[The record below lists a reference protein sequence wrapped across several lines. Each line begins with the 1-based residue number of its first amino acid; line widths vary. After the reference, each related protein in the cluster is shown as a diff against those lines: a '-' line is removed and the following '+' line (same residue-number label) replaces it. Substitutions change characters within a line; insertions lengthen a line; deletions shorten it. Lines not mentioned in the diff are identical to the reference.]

1 MSSFRMDLSFNF
13 LIIHMYRC
21 GDDSTL
27 LKWDIN
33 GEFVSLYIAN
43 FKFFLNLIYP
53 YSNFETLAL
62 KDSII

>member
-1 MSSFRMDLSFNF
+1 MSSFRNKLPYNF

-43 FKFFLNLIYP
+43 FKFFLNLYP
-53 YSNFETLAL
+53 
-62 KDSII
+62 SIF